1 LGDFQN
7 PVTARGACDN
17 LPPNPMNGSLRI
29 LCLGA
34 GGFIGSHLV
43 ERLLREGHAVTGLD
57 THDDKLG
64 AALSDT
70 RFTWMGADISGAG
83 FDLDAAVAEADL
95 VIDLIA
101 YANPGLYVR
110 MPREIFRLNFSENL
124 RIAEACV
131 RHQRRLIQFSSC
143 EVYGKSIAGVAGD
156 ALKDPDDPRHA
167 TFSEETSPM
176 ILGPVGKHRWIYA
189 SAKALLERVLH
200 AYGLEGQLDYTIIRP
215 FNFIGPRIDYL
226 PSEQEDG
233 LPRVFSYFM
242 EALLTGGEMKLVDG
256 GRQRRT
262 YTYIDD
268 AIDCIA
274 RIVARPDA
282 ACRQIFNVGARGN
295 EISIRG
301 LAELMRDIY
310 DERFRLPGQ
319 PLAAIVEISG
329 RDFYG
334 EGYDDSDRRIPDI
347 AKAQQLLGWQP
358 RASVRETVEWTME
371 YYVRETRR
379 TAPSPCLNAPS
390 S

>member
-1 LGDFQN
+1 MPNIRD
-7 PVTARGACDN
+7 ARPADV
-17 LPPNPMNGSLRI
+17 LHITPYLMDHSPRI
-29 LCLGA
+29 LSLGA
-34 GGFIGSHLV
+34 GGFIGSHLTS
-43 ERLLREGHAVTGLD
+43 RLLREGHAVTGVD
-57 THDDKLG
+57 THEDKLTE
-64 AALSDT
+64 ALDNP
-70 RFTWMGADISGAG
+70 RFSLITADIGDGS
-83 FDLDAAVAEADL
+83 FDLDAAVQTADL

-110 MPREIFRLNFSENL
+110 MPREIFRLNFMENM

-131 RHQRRLIQFSSC
+131 RHRKRLIQFSSC

-156 ALKDPDDPRHA
+156 ALTNPDDPRHA
-167 TFSEETSPM
+167 TFQEDASPM
-176 ILGPVGKHRWIYA
+176 IMGPVCKHRWIYA

-200 AYGLEGQLDYTIIRP
+200 AYGLEGQLDYTIVRP

-226 PSEQEDG
+226 PSEQEGG

-242 EALLTGGEMKLVDG
+242 EALLTGGLMQLVDG
-256 GRQRRT
+256 GLQKRT

-268 AIDCIA
+268 AIDCLA

-282 ACRQIFNVGARGN
+282 TRRQIFNVGARGN

-310 DERFRLPGQ
+310 DTRFRLPGQ
-319 PLAAIVEISG
+319 PLATIGEISG

-347 AKAQQLLGWQP
+347 TKARTLLGWEP
-358 RASVRETVEWTME
+358 RFSLRQTVELTME
-371 YYVRETRR
+371 YYVREARL
-379 TAPSPCLNAPS
+379 ADPGHA
-390 S
+390 